1 MAATCRS
8 SFGWLRDSYLQELT
22 DFQIEVASEFLS
34 TTGGKQF
41 VLAGGAALLV
51 HGISKRPTQDLDF
64 FTENPNYAIEA
75 GFNSLL
81 NLSNQQGWSIEVV
94 KSEESFRRVIIHGKD
109 SLVLDLARESALIMK
124 PILTRLGPVVAPEE
138 LAGRKVLALFDRALA
153 RDFIDVYALAKHYSL
168 ESMISMART
177 IDSGFDP
184 VALSELLV
192 TIERFEDQDLKG
204 QGIDALEIREFF
216 SDWHSLILRSNS
228 IDER

>member
-1 MAATCRS
+1 M
-8 SFGWLRDSYLQELT
+8 QELT
-22 DFQIEVASEFLS
+22 DFQIEVAGEFLS

-51 HGISKRPTQDLDF
+51 HGISRRPTQDLDF

-75 GFNSLL
+75 GLNSLV

-94 KSEESFRRVIIHGKD
+94 KSEDSFKRVIVRGKD
-109 SLVLDLARESALIMK
+109 SLLVDIARESTLIMK

-153 RDFIDVYALAKHYSL
+153 RDFIDVYALSMHFSL
-168 ESMISMART
+168 ESMIAMART

-204 QGIDALEIREFF
+204 LGIDALELREFF
-216 SDWHSLILRSNS
+216 SDWHSLILRPNA